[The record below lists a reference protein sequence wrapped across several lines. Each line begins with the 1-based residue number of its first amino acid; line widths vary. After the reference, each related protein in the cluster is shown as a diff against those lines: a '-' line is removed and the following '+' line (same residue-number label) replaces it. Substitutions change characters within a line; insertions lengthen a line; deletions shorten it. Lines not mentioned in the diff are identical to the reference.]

1 MLSHC
6 RSELKFNENA
16 APWAAT
22 QGAGLARERRTA
34 SNLLIRSSER
44 RLCRRVTPVD
54 PLQQAGQLGIGQRD
68 HALSRRGPDET
79 TLLEPFGIKRHAD
92 AVVLGWTAPS
102 GISMCQGDVVAR
114 LT

>member
-44 RLCRRVTPVD
+44 RLCRRFATLAMD
-54 PLQQAGQLGIGQRD
+54 RLDFLQMPRASVGMLGGAINIGRD
-68 HALSRRGPDET
+68 LYLSKICVCRT
-79 TLLEPFGIKRHAD
+79 
-92 AVVLGWTAPS
+92 S
-102 GISMCQGDVVAR
+102 
-114 LT
+114 

>member
-44 RLCRRVTPVD
+44 RLCRR
-54 PLQQAGQLGIGQRD
+54 QRLRASLFDKD
-68 HALSRRGPDET
+68 HVEVRR
-79 TLLEPFGIKRHAD
+79 R
-92 AVVLGWTAPS
+92 
-102 GISMCQGDVVAR
+102 
-114 LT
+114 